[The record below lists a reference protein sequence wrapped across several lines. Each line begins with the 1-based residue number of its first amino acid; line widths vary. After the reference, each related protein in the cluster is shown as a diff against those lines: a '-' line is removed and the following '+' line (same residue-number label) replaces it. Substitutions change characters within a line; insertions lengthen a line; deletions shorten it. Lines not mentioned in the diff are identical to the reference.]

1 MKIRRALAMM
11 MIRMEMKMMTMTTM
25 MKMTIKTAK
34 KIVTGLTVAMMTV
47 TNQLVALEAVRA
59 EMTIPM

>member
-1 MKIRRALAMM
+1 MKIKRALAMM

-25 MKMTIKTAK
+25 MKMTIKTVK
-34 KIVTGLTVAMMTV
+34 TIVTGLTVAMMTV

>member
-1 MKIRRALAMM
+1 MM

-25 MKMTIKTAK
+25 MKMTIKTVK
-34 KIVTGLTVAMMTV
+34 TIVTGLTVAMMTV